1 MIEIIPTIGYGVFL
15 MASGSPSSGPKPLFV
30 ESIMRVIIALV
41 IIGILA
47 FGLWWILKRGFSDYY
62 KNVIGK

>member
-15 MASGSPSSGPKPLFV
+15 MASGSPSSGPKPLFM
-30 ESIMRVIIALV
+30 ESIMIIAIVLIV
-41 IIGILA
+41 IGILL
-47 FGLWWILKRGFSDYY
+47 FDLWWIWKRGFSDYY